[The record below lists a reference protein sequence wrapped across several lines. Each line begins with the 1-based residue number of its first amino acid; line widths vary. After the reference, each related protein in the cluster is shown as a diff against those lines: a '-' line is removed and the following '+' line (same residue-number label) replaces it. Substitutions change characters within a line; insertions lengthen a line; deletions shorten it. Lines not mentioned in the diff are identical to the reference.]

1 MADGREGRPAR
12 RVPHE
17 RSWSRRPGRRR
28 RCTWRPREERRGR
41 RTARRRSRR
50 TCRRAR
56 QRSRTSTWRGR
67 AWGLLPRRRA
77 HSWRKPWPRGRQH
90 GDSPCTPC
98 ATRRSFCRTAG
109 LGAVALLAA
118 PAREACLRGRK
129 RGQRGGAAAGPA
141 RRPAT
146 GGGEQLLRGGLVRLL
161 FVKFVVTR
169 HAGVA
174 DQVEQDGAGGL
185 GVEVH
190 VGMDERVDEGFL
202 RDALLVRPA
211 AREVWACT
219 GWRTTLA

>member
-1 MADGREGRPAR
+1 MATARAR
-12 RVPHE
+12 RAPPAAAFAEQLV
-17 RSWSRRPGRRR
+17 G
-28 RCTWRPREERRGR
+28 
-41 RTARRRSRR
+41 
-50 TCRRAR
+50 
-56 QRSRTSTWRGR
+56 
-67 AWGLLPRRRA
+67 
-77 HSWRKPWPRGRQH
+77 
-90 GDSPCTPC
+90 
-98 ATRRSFCRTAG
+98 
-109 LGAVALLAA
+109 GAVALLAA

-129 RGQRGGAAAGPA
+129 RSQRGGAAAGPA

-146 GGGEQLLRGGLVRLL
+146 GRGGRLLRGGLVRLL
-161 FVKFVVTR
+161 FDKFVVTR